1 MLRRTV
7 FALLTAVALSGGR
20 AEAVTIRDLIELSK
34 AGLSD
39 TVLLALIEVDR
50 SVFTIDTATLKQLKD
65 AGVSDAVIVAL
76 IRSGRQPRPEP
87 AAAPAPA
94 RDTDTDGCEAGL
106 AGSPLSANAGGVCNS
121 NKEVIVIDHRD
132 APAPAPAP
140 VAYPVAVPV
149 YVPVPSRRG
158 FNTRDTRH
166 TVETTFPTDVGL
178 VRARVPVPSN
188 CVKAEP
194 VYWGFGGKLRPGS
207 WEPPPTVVCR

>member
-7 FALLTAVALSGGR
+7 FALITAVALTAGR

-39 TVLLALIEVDR
+39 PVLLALIEVDR
-50 SVFTIDTATLKQLKD
+50 SVFSIDTATLKQLKD

-87 AAAPAPA
+87 AAAPVPEPAP
-94 RDTDTDGCEAGL
+94 RERE
-106 AGSPLSANAGGVCNS
+106 PQ
-121 NKEVIVIDHRD
+121 VIVIDRD
-132 APAPAPAP
+132 PPTPAPAP
-140 VAYPVAVPV
+140 VAYPYPVAVPV
-149 YVPVPSRRG
+149 YVPVPSRR
-158 FNTRDTRH
+158 FDTRDTRH

-178 VRARVPVPSN
+178 VRARVPVPPN

>member
-7 FALLTAVALSGGR
+7 FALLTAVSLSVGR

-39 TVLLALIEVDR
+39 PVLLALIEVDR
-50 SVFTIDTATLKQLKD
+50 SVFSIDTATLKQLKE
-65 AGVSDAVIVAL
+65 AGVSDQVIVAL

-87 AAAPAPA
+87 AAAPVPAPP
-94 RDTDTDGCEAGL
+94 RERE
-106 AGSPLSANAGGVCNS
+106 P
-121 NKEVIVIDHRD
+121 EVIVIDHRD
-132 APAPAPAP
+132 PPAPAPAP

-149 YVPVPSRRG
+149 FVPVPSRRG
-158 FNTRDTRH
+158 FDTRDTRH

-178 VRARVPVPSN
+178 VRARVPVPPN
-188 CVKAEP
+188 CVKAQP